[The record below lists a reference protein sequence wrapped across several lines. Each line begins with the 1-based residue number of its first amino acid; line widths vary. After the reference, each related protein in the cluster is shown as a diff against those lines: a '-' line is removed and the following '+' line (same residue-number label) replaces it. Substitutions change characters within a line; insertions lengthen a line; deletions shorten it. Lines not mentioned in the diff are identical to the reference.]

1 MKEQNE
7 LEKEEEGKNK
17 NSFSNVNIKFEAYG
31 EGDYRLLR
39 YLPDGSCVFE
49 EIPNEEDKNQKNL
62 QQYAQLFYSVMDKMN
77 ESKLIDENLKNNK
90 EWNKAEEY
98 RNLVENDL
106 KELMVLFDML
116 LGTLNYDKGRKFLSF
131 NKCQYNKDSEE
142 NKQDLYIAVTSRKEL
157 LENLKDLCEKTKI
170 QIDSINGIIGQKYY
184 LFFINQLIKHWKI
197 LNKKY
202 SEMDYMQF
210 DNNFPYVTQL
220 SVEFFFLPS
229 IFWKFS
235 SNPIFLSWPPF
246 PSFSPFKS
254 QYAHITFSLNYL
266 EEKADMQNII
276 KNLSK
281 KKENDMSEMDCDKEL
296 DNSSVKENSAQSDI
310 IHENIEQKSSFP
322 MDLIDNNFDQND
334 YQKGNSTNDSKHV
347 DDLEKQMY
355 TNNNEKNYKIY
366 YPNIK
371 EDEIKIFNLL
381 DNTSNIKVQFDGIA
395 SHFIENNYLLQ
406 LDLFPLNVKL
416 NSKRQDSQNVLQG
429 EKKKMENMFPHIVIP
444 KNIIFDQAKKVHEK
458 LSKAQWVLID
468 KSIFSIL
475 AEQAN
480 NLKDTNND
488 LTINLD
494 NIPDVHTKIKIHC
507 TQINHQSIEFLIHDI
522 KILSLSNKYIPVD
535 FSFVI
540 SYESIDIPHF
550 KDDKSSIN
558 EEENTPSR
566 HNNDTDS
573 QYSYNTSKM
582 SNSQKVNNSEN
593 IKGSEEINNNHDPIT
608 KKNNTS
614 DDILDEKDEALSIDS
629 ELIQIF
635 LNLSLSKIR
644 DLFICS
650 WKYFSFEL
658 PYYSADIHPL
668 IYQNNFSDYRSDTLI
683 TNFFSWFLSSMI
695 KYLRVKEKLIAP

>member
-7 LEKEEEGKNK
+7 LEKEKEGKNK
-17 NSFSNVNIKFEAYG
+17 NTFSNVNIKVEAYG

-77 ESKLIDENLKNNK
+77 QAKVIDENLKNNK

-98 RNLVENDL
+98 RILVENDL
-106 KELMVLFDML
+106 KELMILFDML

-157 LENLKDLCEKTKI
+157 LEKLRDLCEKTKI

-184 LFFINQLIKHWKI
+184 LCFINQLIKHWKI

-266 EEKADMQNII
+266 EEEGDMQNII

-281 KKENDMSEMDCDKEL
+281 KEENYMSELNYDKEL
-296 DNSSVKENSAQSDI
+296 DNSSVKENCEHNDMVD
-310 IHENIEQKSSFP
+310 ENMKGKNSFL
-322 MDLIDNNFDQND
+322 MDSVDNNFDQNSC
-334 YQKGNSTNDSKHV
+334 KNV
-347 DDLEKQMY
+347 DDLSKQMY
-355 TNNNEKNYKIY
+355 TNNNQKNYKIY

-381 DNTSNIKVQFDGIA
+381 DNTSNIKVQFEGIA
-395 SHFIENNYLLQ
+395 SHFIENNYMLQ
-406 LDLFPLNVKL
+406 LDLFPLNAKL
-416 NSKRQDSQNVLQG
+416 NNKLEYSEKVLQ
-429 EKKKMENMFPHIVIP
+429 KKKIIMEKMFPQIVIP
-444 KNIIFDQAKKVHEK
+444 KNIIFDQAKKVHET

-480 NLKDTNND
+480 NLKDKNND

-494 NIPDVHTKIKIHC
+494 NIPDVHKKIKIHC

-522 KILSLSNKYIPVD
+522 KIPSLSNKYIPVD
-535 FSFVI
+535 FSLVI
-540 SYESIDIPHF
+540 SYESVDIPNI
-550 KDDKSSIN
+550 KDDKSSIY
-558 EEENTPSR
+558 EDQNTPLG
-566 HNNDTDS
+566 HKKDIDN
-573 QYSYNTSKM
+573 QYTYNTTKM
-582 SNSQKVNNSEN
+582 SKSDNVDNTENIKSSEN
-593 IKGSEEINNNHDPIT
+593 IKNTQIPIT
-608 KKNNTS
+608 IKNNTC
-614 DDILDEKDEALSIDS
+614 DDIVYEKDKAISIDY

-668 IYQNNFSDYRSDTLI
+668 IYQNNFSDYRSNPLI

-695 KYLRVKEKLIAP
+695 KYLRVKEKFIGP